1 MNIVA
6 AEWRKARTTWVTTLV
21 LAVIVGFVGLMC
33 LLAWYAAATW
43 DSLPPEGRER
53 FAVSPLPDLTLW
65 IVQLCLAVYGVLA
78 ITAEHR
84 SGMIRTTFTV
94 TPNRWAVLGAKV
106 VVVGGIALVTTAVAV
121 FGTSLLGRLII
132 GDRPIPG
139 QPPLGEDQTVVLLCM
154 TASGVMFALFGL
166 GIGAVLRSAAGA
178 IAILVAL
185 WHILPLV
192 AHNLPDPWSGRLGS
206 VMLGALP
213 GQLAGAGNDN
223 SIYGAL
229 LSPAVAAV
237 VMVLYAAVPLGLA
250 GLALRR
256 DVR

>member
-1 MNIVA
+1 MNVIA
-6 AEWRKARTTWVTTLV
+6 AEWRKARTTWVTALV
-21 LAVIVGFVGLMC
+21 LVVLVGFVGLMC
-33 LLAWYAAATW
+33 LLAWYAATTW
-43 DSLPPEGRER
+43 DSLPAAGRER
-53 FAVSPLPDLTLW
+53 FAVAPLPDLTLW
-65 IVQLCLAVYGVLA
+65 IAQLCLAVYGVLA

-94 TPNRWAVLGAKV
+94 TPNRWAVLGAKT
-106 VVVGGIALVTTAVAV
+106 VVVGGFALVTTAAAV

-178 IAILVAL
+178 IAILVGL
-185 WHILPLV
+185 WHIMPLV
-192 AHNLPDPWSGRLGS
+192 AHNLPAPWGTRISS
-206 VMLGALP
+206 VMFGALP
-213 GQLAGAGNDN
+213 GQLAGVGNDN

-229 LSPAVAAV
+229 LSPAVAGL
-237 VMVLYAAVPLGLA
+237 VMLLYAAVPLGLA
-250 GLALRR
+250 GWAFRR